1 VGHAQARAAATALA
15 EHPFSAIYSSDL
27 LRVRQT
33 AEPAAQRL
41 ALPVKVD
48 AQLRERHYG
57 IFECLLYSD
66 VKQRYPREYARFHD
80 KDPEFDFGTGESLR
94 FFFERSIAAVR
105 NIADMHRGEQVLVF
119 THGGVLDMSTGTAMP
134 WDSPARVSSACR
146 TRDSIGSRLTMTAEG
161 AAGPIRRIDGARR
174 FARLRLAFCVEF
186 ISVRGAFAPHR
197 RAHGNLKIR
206 LR

>member
-1 VGHAQARAAATALA
+1 
-15 EHPFSAIYSSDL
+15 
-27 LRVRQT
+27 VRQT

-41 ALPVKVD
+41 TLPVKVD

-105 NIADMHRGEQVLVF
+105 NIAGMHRGEQVLVF
-119 THGGVLDMSTGTAMP
+119 THGGVLDMVYRHSNALGLSSPREFGVPNAGLNWIEIDNDGWRVCRWADTTHL
-134 WDSPARVSSACR
+134 DSAR
-146 TRDSIGSRLTMTAEG
+146 DDLPG
-161 AAGPIRRIDGARR
+161 
-174 FARLRLAFCVEF
+174 
-186 ISVRGAFAPHR
+186 
-197 RAHGNLKIR
+197 
-206 LR
+206 